1 MNSLEPLETVGVYI
15 GSQTFIFL
23 LIDMLLAMVCYWV
36 VVSTLFYVN
45 NIFNLAAHFLLLL
58 LLLLLLLSSF
68 LLLLLLL
75 LLLLCAAVFL
85 VVHSAFAAAVASAV
99 IFTRVIVAEA
109 GKKIESGLKSQHF
122 FDVPHYLEACTSK

>member
-58 LLLLLLLSSF
+58 LLLLLLS
-68 LLLLLLL
+68 LLL
-75 LLLLCAAVFL
+75 LLLLCAAVVL

>member
-58 LLLLLLLSSF
+58 LLLLSLLLLLF
-68 LLLLLLL
+68 TVLLLLLLL
-75 LLLLCAAVFL
+75 FLLVSLLLKL
-85 VVHSAFAAAVASAV
+85 
-99 IFTRVIVAEA
+99 E
-109 GKKIESGLKSQHF
+109 KKIESGLKSQHF
-122 FDVPHYLEACTSK
+122 FNVPHYLEACTSK